1 MIIAALPDAETA
13 GAIATLAF
21 SLILTFNGVFQPP
34 EALPGFWIFM
44 YRVSPLT
51 YLVSGIISSG
61 LSGRAVRCATNELAV
76 MQPPSGQT
84 CGQYLQQYAEAA
96 GGAIYNP
103 QSMSDCEYCPLSV
116 ADQLLASSNITY
128 GTRWRNFGFMFA
140 YILYV
145 FHPLPLS
152 DPLPVPK
159 TTN

>member
-13 GAIATLAF
+13 GAIATLMF

-61 LSGRAVRCATNELAV
+61 LSGRPVRCAQNELAV

-84 CGQYLQQYAEAA
+84 CGQYLQRYAQAA

-103 QSMSDCEYCPLSV
+103 ESTSNCEYCPLSV
-116 ADQLLASSNITY
+116 ADQLLAQSKITY
-128 GTRWRNFGFMFA
+128 STRWRNFGLMFA
-140 YILYV
+140 V
-145 FHPLPLS
+145 STHQPP
-152 DPLPVPK
+152 D
-159 TTN
+159 